1 MIFGST
7 YNFLHNFKHSAK
19 KKIAQK
25 EKRKRFFA
33 RRAAWNLA
41 RKPAHAR
48 SACSRAAQT
57 ARVDTVHSGPSAS
70 RARALSLSLSRG
82 R

>member
-1 MIFGST
+1 M
-7 YNFLHNFKHSAK
+7 
-19 KKIAQK
+19 
-25 EKRKRFFA
+25 

-48 SACSRAAQT
+48 PACSRAAQT
-57 ARVDTVHSGPSAS
+57 ACVDTVHSGPSAS
-70 RARALSLSLSRG
+70 RASALSLSLSRG